1 MESSHQAPLKCARAK
16 IRSGFG
22 WCLALAVV
30 AGCGESGALV
40 DSGDQSL
47 TAVSLEVG
55 TGQATFEAVPPV
67 GGSVELVHG
76 PQGGYHF
83 LGRCRFT
90 GLPPDVYLS
99 FRVTPVEGGDPVNN
113 PADRVHRM
121 AQQGLVQDGD
131 AWESAFGELVILTAI
146 RSPADVVGR
155 RFVWETSLQSAATH
169 QVVTAQREITIVD
182 EVP

>member
-1 MESSHQAPLKCARAK
+1 MESSDQTIRKRARAE
-16 IRSGFG
+16 IRSSFG

-30 AGCGESGALV
+30 AGCGESDASA

-47 TAVSLEVG
+47 MAVSLEVG
-55 TGQATFEAVPPV
+55 TGQSIFEEVPLT

-113 PADRVHRM
+113 PADRVHRL
-121 AQQGLVQDGD
+121 AQLGLVQDGN
-131 AWESAFGELVILTAI
+131 AWESAFAELVILTAI
-146 RSPADVVGR
+146 SSPADVVGR
-155 RFVWETSLQSAATH
+155 RFVWETSLQNAATH
-169 QVVTAQREITIVD
+169 QVVTARREITIVD
-182 EVP
+182 EVH